1 MLRGCGPTGS
11 EAGDGTAVGEAV
23 PDLVE
28 HFAFQ
33 ALHLLRR
40 QDRELLIGGRLN
52 IERYLFLAEEL
63 LQLHCRVDCMPAD
76 AEIELV
82 GKERV
87 ELNA

>member
-11 EAGDGTAVGEAV
+11 EAGDGAAVGEAV

-33 ALHLLRR
+33 ALHLLRC
-40 QDRELLIGGRLN
+40 QDWELLIGGRLD

-63 LQLHCRVDCMPAD
+63 L
-76 AEIELV
+76 
-82 GKERV
+82 
-87 ELNA
+87 

>member
-1 MLRGCGPTGS
+1 MFRGCGPTGS
-11 EAGDGTAVGEAV
+11 EAGDSAAVGEAV
-23 PDLVE
+23 PDLVK

-40 QDRELLIGGRLN
+40 QDRELLVGGRLN
-52 IERYLFLAEEL
+52 IERYLLLAKEL
-63 LQLHCRVDCMPAD
+63 LQLHRHVNCMPAD
-76 AEIELV
+76 AEIEFV